1 MGAHVKRANHVG
13 TALLA
18 AVWSLA
24 VARPAMA
31 QGRAGDPD
39 HPLATRQ
46 ALVQQRLPDVRILDR
61 AAVPERPDRNMAPF
75 FGCLAFVTSLGMAVV
90 GVATFDRMDPKVR
103 YPEHVTG
110 QMRLPILGA
119 VPHVDWRHSANGDQ
133 AAPVVEALRGLRLR
147 LVHAAGPGAPLH
159 VTVSSPGAGEGKSFL
174 TCNLALAF
182 ADAGYRTLLIDGDIR
197 RGVQHRM
204 LGLKREPG
212 LVDFL
217 AGELP
222 LESVLQRT
230 PYPCLSFMGFGSRR
244 PRAPELLSSAPM
256 SDLMARLRSEFA
268 VVLVDSP
275 RPAAGVDPCVLA
287 TVTGS
292 MMLVLRAGVTDLE
305 LAATKLEQLENLPV
319 RVMGAVLND
328 VRPRGVYRY
337 YTYDVTAYSKA
348 GTDGD
353 SSGRGSPTKVLWGR
367 T

>member
-1 MGAHVKRANHVG
+1 MKRANHVG

-46 ALVQQRLPDVRILDR
+46 ALVQQRLDQTRL
-61 AAVPERPDRNMAPF
+61 AVVSTLPERPDRNMAPF

-119 VPHVDWRHSANGDQ
+119 VPHVDWRHMANGDQ

-159 VTVSSPGAGEGKSFL
+159 VTVSSPRTGEGKSFL

-230 PYPCLSFMGFGSRR
+230 PYPGLSFMGFGSRR

-275 RPAAGVDPCVLA
+275 PLAAGVDPCVLA

-292 MMLVLRAGVTDLE
+292 MMLVLRGGVTDLE
-305 LAATKLEQLENLPV
+305 LAATKLEQLENLAV